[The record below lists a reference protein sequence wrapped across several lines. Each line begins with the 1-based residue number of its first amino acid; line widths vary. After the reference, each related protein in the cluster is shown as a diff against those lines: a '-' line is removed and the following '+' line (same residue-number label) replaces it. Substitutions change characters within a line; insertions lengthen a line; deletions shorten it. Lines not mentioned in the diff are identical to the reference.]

1 MQTDNQL
8 YMRSFLDLP
17 ERTQNLAK
25 LKFEV
30 KMLTDTMEH
39 ILHDILHVGNF
50 TDSLNLISNMKKL
63 QEIQNMTMN
72 NSRERKWL
80 FESMLKQLKTRDGE
94 DIYPGDVAD
103 YVDEVLYEKMNRKLE
118 KRYHKSVINSKM
130 DQTWQRVYLNET
142 QLLEII
148 NDYRSKYQYEI
159 AASMSIKDANEQLI
173 HSIDPYSENK
183 VALLRAALLLNVITR
198 YRNELKILM
207 ITVPVHVFPPWTLFS
222 WSLQQFRNRMATDI
236 PSYLDAFEANSDEVK
251 NMAKINA
258 ELATL
263 IGIGNFFIEDI
274 LGFGVDFSDSMIA
287 IRNMKSLLH
296 IENQYFKEYQ
306 EKSKTLS
313 WMYEK
318 LESYD
323 LIVTGERSFSS
334 NHMRMNFEEDDS
346 DLEEDI
352 INHWTN
358 TEVENRYRRAYLK
371 LQKKQIEQ
379 KTQNAE
385 DLLLTNISNYI
396 YKYQNEE
403 SAFRSIK
410 HVNQNIINVC
420 ITFTIRLEILW
431 LIFEENNI
439 AFFI

>member
-1 MQTDNQL
+1 MPEKPRG
-8 YMRSFLDLP
+8 RSSEALLQHFKALVRRVRLLQ
-17 ERTQNLAK
+17 RS
-25 LKFEV
+25 LKAMGGS
-30 KMLTDTMEH
+30 K
-39 ILHDILHVGNF
+39 F
-50 TDSLNLISNMKKL
+50 T
-63 QEIQNMTMN
+63 
-72 NSRERKWL
+72 R
-80 FESMLKQLKTRDGE
+80 SML
-94 DIYPGDVAD
+94 
-103 YVDEVLYEKMNRKLE
+103 
-118 KRYHKSVINSKM
+118 
-130 DQTWQRVYLNET
+130 
-142 QLLEII
+142 
-148 NDYRSKYQYEI
+148 
-159 AASMSIKDANEQLI
+159 
-173 HSIDPYSENK
+173 SIDPYSENK

-410 HVNQNIINVC
+410 HVNQNIINR
-420 ITFTIRLEILW
+420 IQDEILVITNKYDYESEKLDIERSRKKTQIGELKRKR
-431 LIFEENNI
+431 LIMEERLAEMREEI
-439 AFFI
+439 GADRLRPIVKPTVHSVLDKLIEARKIKQKQVPPKKSKKGRKKIK